1 MSFRPAPFY
10 LLAVTSSQALCWALL
25 WVARTSQGV
34 AAAPSLPPVV
44 PILVGLLFVGA
55 TYPLGAGLGPRLKLP
70 VFGAALALNLAL
82 AAFAPTPLLFMLA
95 PAVALAAGE
104 LYRVFGL
111 RAPMLAAMTVY
122 IVCTLLANF
131 TFDSFLALPLYGQLS
146 VGTLFFG
153 VTFTQRDRVH
163 GFGKNKAYAMI
174 AAAALA
180 NLALSAYLGI
190 PLRFLLAGFLA
201 IVIAEAADTE
211 VYARLLK
218 RRWLVRVLSSN
229 AVSIPLDS
237 VIFTAIAFAGTLSAA
252 VMTEIVFADVLA
264 KTAVGLLAA
273 ARLGRQRSA
282 QAGSVPAPQTAP

>member
-1 MSFRPAPFY
+1 MSFRPAVY
-10 LLAVTSSQALCWALL
+10 LFAVTSSQALLWALL

-34 AAAPSLPPVV
+34 AAASALPPVV
-44 PILVGLLFVGA
+44 PALVGLLFVGA
-55 TYPLGAGLGPRLKLP
+55 TYPLGRALAPCAKLP
-70 VFGAALALNLAL
+70 VFATALTLNAAL
-82 AAFAPTPLLFMLA
+82 AAFAPTPLPFLLA
-95 PAVALAAGE
+95 PAVAVAAGE
-104 LYRVFGL
+104 LYRALGT

-122 IVCTLLANF
+122 VVCTLLANF

-163 GFGKNKAYAMI
+163 AFGKRSAYAMI
-174 AAAALA
+174 AAAALT
-180 NLALSAYLGI
+180 NLALSALLDI

-201 IVIAEAADTE
+201 ILIAEAADTE
-211 VYARLLK
+211 VYARLLG

-237 VIFTAIAFAGTLSAA
+237 AIFTAVAFAGTLSAA
-252 VMTEIVFADVLA
+252 VMAEIVFADVLA

-273 ARLGRQRSA
+273 ARLGRRRSA
-282 QAGSVPAPQTAP
+282 RWETVAAP